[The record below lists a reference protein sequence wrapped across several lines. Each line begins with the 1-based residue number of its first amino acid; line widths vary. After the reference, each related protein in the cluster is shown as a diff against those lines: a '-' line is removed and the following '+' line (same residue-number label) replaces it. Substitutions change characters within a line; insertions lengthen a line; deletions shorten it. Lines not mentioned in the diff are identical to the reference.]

1 MSKQADS
8 PQLASAHRHIK
19 VTDPC
24 GVSAAQTPLFGFMI
38 LQFLAGVLEIQDED
52 SDVW

>member
-1 MSKQADS
+1 M
-8 PQLASAHRHIK
+8 ASLY
-19 VTDPC
+19 
-24 GVSAAQTPLFGFMI
+24 SALQTPLFGFMI

>member
-1 MSKQADS
+1 VLCTSDCRMADTY
-8 PQLASAHRHIK
+8 
-19 VTDPC
+19 VV
-24 GVSAAQTPLFGFMI
+24 VSAQTPLFGFMI

>member
-1 MSKQADS
+1 MADTWVVG
-8 PQLASAHRHIK
+8 A
-19 VTDPC
+19 V
-24 GVSAAQTPLFGFMI
+24 QTPLFGFMI

>member
-1 MSKQADS
+1 VIRQTTCSRVLHSVEEEVADTC
-8 PQLASAHRHIK
+8 
-19 VTDPC
+19 VV
-24 GVSAAQTPLFGFMI
+24 GAAQTPLFGFMI

>member
-1 MSKQADS
+1 MTILCWLLSE
-8 PQLASAHRHIK
+8 PFLWL
-19 VTDPC
+19 TM
-24 GVSAAQTPLFGFMI
+24 QTPLFGFMI